1 MKDLKWA
8 TVVEDTSSA
17 EMVVEK
23 PLRQKTRNLFKELK
37 KDKVVKE

>member
-23 PLRQKTRNLFKELK
+23 ALRQKTRSLFKELK
-37 KDKVVKE
+37 KGQVAKE

>member
-8 TVVEDTSSA
+8 TVAEATSSA

-23 PLRQKTRNLFKELK
+23 ALRQKTISLFKELK
-37 KDKVVKE
+37 KGQMPKE